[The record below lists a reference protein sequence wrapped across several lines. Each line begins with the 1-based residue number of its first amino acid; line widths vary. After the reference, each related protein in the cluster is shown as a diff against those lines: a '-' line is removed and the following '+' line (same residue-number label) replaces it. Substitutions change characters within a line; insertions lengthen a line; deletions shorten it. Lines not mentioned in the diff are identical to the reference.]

1 MVWSPRT
8 AATVGT
14 VRSLLLCAVL
24 SLISCS
30 MGCCE
35 PLEQLERFGE
45 AQTFGSHEKR
55 ERVAVDLAPE
65 AVETLRVRIDHE
77 GWRTILM
84 EGAPGE
90 IPLSTPAQA
99 DIPSDN
105 RFDGD
110 PGLELCDFVLGAMC
124 GKPGG
129 RDGRASGKG
138 RRLRRIEQMQKVFAS
153 LPEPHEEVGDVPAL
167 ADHFGEFDQSR
178 VRNRSEEHTSEL
190 QSRL

>member
-1 MVWSPRT
+1 MVWSPWT

-35 PLEQLERFGE
+35 LLEQLESFGE
-45 AQTFGSHEKR
+45 GHTFGSHEKC

-84 EGAPGE
+84 EGAPGD
-90 IPLSTPAQA
+90 ISLSTPAQA
-99 DIPSDN
+99 DVPSDN

-110 PGLELCDFVLGAMC
+110 PGLEPCDFFLGTRC
-124 GKPGG
+124 GRAGG
-129 RDGRASGKG
+129 RDSRAF
-138 RRLRRIEQMQKVFAS
+138 R
-153 LPEPHEEVGDVPAL
+153 
-167 ADHFGEFDQSR
+167 
-178 VRNRSEEHTSEL
+178 
-190 QSRL
+190 